1 MATRPRKVQDEEASI
16 PANMQPQVPSHM
28 GHSALD
34 AGFVWQQL
42 SDIQK
47 SLGAINAKLDQQ
59 KESSAKL
66 DADLGKVKADVAEF
80 KQIRHTAKVLG
91 VITGVVLAGALTVT
105 WFVVKEAWTVLK
117 PLALQQVQSP
127 PAPPTSK

>member
-16 PANMQPQVPSHM
+16 PANMQPQMPSHM
-28 GHSALD
+28 GHGGLD

-42 SDIQK
+42 ADIQK
-47 SLGAINAKLDQQ
+47 SLGAIDAKLEQQ

-66 DADLGKVKADVAEF
+66 DADLGKIKADVAEF

-91 VITGVVLAGALTVT
+91 TIAGVVLAGALAVT

-117 PLALQQVQSP
+117 PLAVQQVQSP
-127 PAPPTSK
+127 PAPPAAK